1 MPVLTK
7 TQKGVQFTHVMTNL
21 LQRDEDTSP
30 LTEALQ
36 KYTGKG
42 KGAHKDV
49 DILLSLTEV
58 DIAGLTYDSDE
69 PGPQDATKTIV
80 VETPLPRGDRSLIE
94 AFANF

>member
-7 TQKGVQFTHVMTNL
+7 TQKGAQFTHVMTNL

-30 LTEALQ
+30 LAGALQ
-36 KYTGKG
+36 KFTGKG
-42 KGAHKDV
+42 KGTYKDV
-49 DILLSLTEV
+49 DILLSLTEA

-69 PGPQDATKTIV
+69 PDPQDSTKTIT